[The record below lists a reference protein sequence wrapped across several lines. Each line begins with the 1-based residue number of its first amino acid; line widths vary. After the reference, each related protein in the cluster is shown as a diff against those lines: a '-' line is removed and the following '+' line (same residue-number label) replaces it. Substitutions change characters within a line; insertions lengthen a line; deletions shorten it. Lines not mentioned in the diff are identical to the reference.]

1 MDKIIYNLVFNR
13 KQKLNER
20 GMALVQVEAY
30 LNKKRKYFST
40 KIYLTPVQ
48 WDNKKQMI
56 KNHPNAEALNRMVY
70 EYVASIEK
78 EELSLWQQGKV
89 ITLDTLKEA
98 LSPRKEEV
106 SFLPFLK
113 DEIAKSSLNESTKK
127 NHLSTYRLLS
137 QYKKKYFSLI

>member
-13 KQKLNER
+13 KRSLNER
-20 GMALVQVEAY
+20 GTAVVQVEAY
-30 LNKKRKYFST
+30 LNKRRKYFST
-40 KIYLTPVQ
+40 KIYLTPMQ
-48 WDNKKQMI
+48 WDNKKQVI
-56 KNHPNAEALNRMVY
+56 KNHPNAEALNRMLY
-70 EYVASIEK
+70 ECIALIEK

-98 LSPRKEEV
+98 LTTQKEDR

-113 DEIAKSSLNESTKK
+113 DEIAKSPLNESTKK
-127 NHLSTYRLLS
+127 NHLSTYQLLS